1 LDDFVLSKTDSAI
14 FQGGEVKGDDM
25 MVPDIKKILY
35 ATDLSENA
43 RYAFG
48 YAVSL
53 ANRHDA
59 KITVLHVVEE
69 LSSFARSMVEDILGE
84 KRWAELRKEKEAG
97 VISGLQSQLDKFFN
111 EVRRSR
117 PDYPFLIDQTIVVTG
132 HPVDQ
137 IIRYAEEKNMDL
149 IVIGSHGKGSLAD
162 VTMGTTSRRV
172 LRRCSKPV
180 LVVRLPEG
188 ENK

>member
-1 LDDFVLSKTDSAI
+1 MI
-14 FQGGEVKGDDM
+14 
-25 MVPDIKKILY
+25 PDIKRILY

-69 LSSFARSMVEDILGE
+69 LSSFAQSMVADMMGE
-84 KRWAELRKEKEAG
+84 KRLADIKTGKEKE
-97 VISGLQSQLDKFFN
+97 VISELKIRLEEFCDN
-111 EVRRSR
+111 VRHEQPSC
-117 PDYPFLIDQTIVVTG
+117 PFVVDNTIVVTG

-137 IIRYAEEKNMDL
+137 IVHQAAEMDADL
-149 IVIGSHGKGSLAD
+149 IVIGSHGRGGLAD
-162 VTMGTTSRRV
+162 VTLGSTSRRV
-172 LRRCSKPV
+172 LRRCAVPV
-180 LVVRLPEG
+180 LVVRLPENG
-188 ENK
+188 NR

>member
-1 LDDFVLSKTDSAI
+1 MI
-14 FQGGEVKGDDM
+14 
-25 MVPDIKKILY
+25 PDIKRILY

-69 LSSFARSMVEDILGE
+69 LSSFAQSMVADMMGE
-84 KRWAELRKEKEAG
+84 KRLAYIKTGKEKE
-97 VISGLQSQLDKFFN
+97 VISELKIRLEEFCDN
-111 EVRRSR
+111 VRHEQPSC
-117 PDYPFLIDQTIVVTG
+117 PFVVDNTIVVTG

-137 IIRYAEEKNMDL
+137 IVHQAAEMDADL
-149 IVIGSHGKGSLAD
+149 IVIGSHGRGGLAD
-162 VTMGTTSRRV
+162 VTMGSTSRRV
-172 LRRCSKPV
+172 LRRCAMPV
-180 LVVRLPEG
+180 LVVRLQ
-188 ENK
+188 ENGKR

>member
-1 LDDFVLSKTDSAI
+1 MI
-14 FQGGEVKGDDM
+14 
-25 MVPDIKKILY
+25 PDIKRILY

-69 LSSFARSMVEDILGE
+69 LSSFAQSMVADMMGE
-84 KRWAELRKEKEAG
+84 KRLADIKTGKEKE
-97 VISGLQSQLDKFFN
+97 VISELKIRLEEFCDN
-111 EVRRSR
+111 VRHEQPSC
-117 PDYPFLIDQTIVVTG
+117 PFVVDNTIVVTG

-137 IIRYAEEKNMDL
+137 IVHQAAEMDADM
-149 IVIGSHGKGSLAD
+149 IVIGSHGRGGLAG
-162 VTMGTTSRRV
+162 VTMGSTSRRV
-172 LRRCSKPV
+172 IRRCAMPV
-180 LVVRLPEG
+180 LVVRLQ
-188 ENK
+188 ENGKR

>member
-1 LDDFVLSKTDSAI
+1 MI
-14 FQGGEVKGDDM
+14 
-25 MVPDIKKILY
+25 PDIKRILY

-69 LSSFARSMVEDILGE
+69 LSSFAQSMVADMMGE
-84 KRWAELRKEKEAG
+84 KRLADIKTGKEKE
-97 VISGLQSQLDKFFN
+97 VISELKIRLEEFCDN
-111 EVRRSR
+111 VRHEQPSC
-117 PDYPFLIDQTIVVTG
+117 PFVVDNTIVVTG

-137 IIRYAEEKNMDL
+137 IVHQAAEMDADL
-149 IVIGSHGKGSLAD
+149 IVIGSHGRGGLAD
-162 VTMGTTSRRV
+162 VTMGSTSRRV
-172 LRRCSKPV
+172 LRRCAMPV
-180 LVVRLPEG
+180 LVVRLQ
-188 ENK
+188 ENGKR

>member
-1 LDDFVLSKTDSAI
+1 MT
-14 FQGGEVKGDDM
+14 
-25 MVPDIKKILY
+25 PDIKRILY

-69 LSSFARSMVEDILGE
+69 LSPFAQSMVADMMGE
-84 KRWAELRKEKEAG
+84 KRLADIKTQKEKE
-97 VISGLQSQLDKFFN
+97 VIAELKIRLEEFCDN
-111 EVRRSR
+111 VRHEQPSC
-117 PDYPFLIDQTIVVTG
+117 PFVVDNTIVVTG

-137 IIRYAEEKNMDL
+137 IVHQAEEMDADL
-149 IVIGSHGKGSLAD
+149 IVIGSHGRGGLAD
-162 VTMGTTSRRV
+162 VTMGSTSRRV
-172 LRRCSKPV
+172 LRRCAMPV
-180 LVVRLPEG
+180 LVVRLQED
-188 ENK
+188 KDD

>member
-1 LDDFVLSKTDSAI
+1 MI
-14 FQGGEVKGDDM
+14 
-25 MVPDIKKILY
+25 PDIKRILY

-69 LSSFARSMVEDILGE
+69 LSSFAQSMVADMMGE
-84 KRWAELRKEKEAG
+84 KRLADIKTGKEKE
-97 VISGLQSQLDKFFN
+97 VISELKIRLEEFCDN
-111 EVRRSR
+111 VRHEQPSC
-117 PDYPFLIDQTIVVTG
+117 PFVVDNTIVVTG

-137 IIRYAEEKNMDL
+137 IVHQAAEMDADL
-149 IVIGSHGKGSLAD
+149 IVIGSHGRGGLAD
-162 VTMGTTSRRV
+162 VTMGSTSRRV
-172 LRRCSKPV
+172 LRRCAMPV
-180 LVVRLPEG
+180 LVVRLQ
-188 ENK
+188 ENKAV

>member
-1 LDDFVLSKTDSAI
+1 MI
-14 FQGGEVKGDDM
+14 
-25 MVPDIKKILY
+25 PDIKRILY

-69 LSSFARSMVEDILGE
+69 LSSFAQSMVADMMGE
-84 KRWAELRKEKEAG
+84 KRLADIKTQKEKE
-97 VISGLQSQLDKFFN
+97 VIAELKIRLEAFCND
-111 EVRRSR
+111 VRHEQPSC
-117 PDYPFLIDQTIVVTG
+117 PFVVDNTIVVTG

-137 IIRYAEEKNMDL
+137 IVHQAAEMDADL
-149 IVIGSHGKGSLAD
+149 IVIGSHGRGGLAD
-162 VTMGTTSRRV
+162 VTMGSTSRRV
-172 LRRCSKPV
+172 LRRCAMPV
-180 LVVRLPEG
+180 LVVRLQ
-188 ENK
+188 ENKAV

>member
-1 LDDFVLSKTDSAI
+1 
-14 FQGGEVKGDDM
+14 M
-25 MVPDIKKILY
+25 MIPDIKKILY

-43 RYAFG
+43 RHAFG

-84 KRWAELRKEKEAG
+84 KRWAELKKEKEAE
-97 VISGLQSQLDKFFN
+97 VISDLKSRLDEFCG
-111 EVRRSR
+111 RIRSEQ
-117 PDYPFLIDQTIVVTG
+117 PHCPFEIDKIVVVTG

-137 IIRYAEEKNMDL
+137 IIRHAEGKDVDL
-149 IVIGSHGKGSLAD
+149 IVIGSRGRGGLAD

-188 ENK
+188 ENR